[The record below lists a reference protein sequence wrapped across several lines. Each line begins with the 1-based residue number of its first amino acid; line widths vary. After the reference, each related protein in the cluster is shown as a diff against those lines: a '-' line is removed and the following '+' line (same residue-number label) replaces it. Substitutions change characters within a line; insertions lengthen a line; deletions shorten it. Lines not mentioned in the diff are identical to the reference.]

1 MTGTRALLLLNPRA
15 RRGRDAGGDA
25 AERLRSLG
33 LDLTV
38 LEIRDPAGLPE
49 LVRARAPEADRLLVA
64 GGDGTLNAALQGL
77 AGTGVPLG
85 IIPVGTA
92 NNTARTLGLPTDL
105 DEACKIAAGDRTRLI
120 DLGRVNERWFFTTA
134 SLGLSVAVTRLLTR
148 DLKRRW
154 GRLAYAY
161 AAVRAVLE
169 RRAFDAEIVAGEQRL
184 ALRSVQIV
192 VGNGR
197 YYGSALPVAEDA
209 EIDDGWLDLYAVEAR
224 SRWRLFTLAPALK
237 AGRQGERPD
246 VHTLRA
252 RKVEIRTSVPK
263 TINVDGELGPRTPA
277 TFVVVLRSLAVFCA

>member
-1 MTGTRALLLLNPRA
+1 MTGTRALLLHNPKA
-15 RRGRDAGGDA
+15 RRGRDAGAEA

-33 LDLTV
+33 LEIGV
-38 LEIRDPAGLPE
+38 VEIRDPGGLPE
-49 LVRARAPEADRLLVA
+49 LVRARAPDVDRILVA

-77 AGTGVPLG
+77 VGAGVPLG

-92 NNTARTLGLPTDL
+92 NNTARSLGLPADL
-105 DEACKIAAGDRTRLI
+105 EEACQVAAGDSTHLI

-134 SLGLSVAVTRLLTR
+134 SVGLSVTVTRLLTR

-154 GRLAYAY
+154 GKLAYAY

-169 RRAFDAEIVAGEQRL
+169 RRAFDAELVAGDRRL
-184 ALRSVQIV
+184 SLRAVQIV

-197 YYGSALPVAEDA
+197 YYGSALAVAEDA
-209 EIDDGWLDLYAVEAR
+209 AIDDGWLDVYAVEAG

-237 AGRQGERPD
+237 TGRQAARPD
-246 VHTLRA
+246 VQALRVRTL
-252 RKVEIRTSVPK
+252 EIRTGVPK

-277 TFVVVLRSLAVFCA
+277 TVVVAPRALAVFCR

>member
-15 RRGRDAGGDA
+15 RRGRDAGADA

-134 SLGLSVAVTRLLTR
+134 SLGISVAVTRLLTR

-184 ALRSVQIV
+184 ALRTVQVV

-224 SRWRLFTLAPALK
+224 SRWRLITLGPALK
-237 AGRQGERPD
+237 TGRQGERPD

-277 TFVVVLRSLAVFCA
+277 TFAVIPRSLAVFCP